1 MKINNKKTFSLVL
14 TVLLAFSVN
23 SYSQTMSD
31 EAIVQY
37 VTSALAAGRTTSQI
51 GQELISRGVST
62 AQINR
67 LLGSVSKEGLV
78 PSAQQN
84 QVMKSDQPS
93 QTYRQ
98 RSE

>member
-1 MKINNKKTFSLVL
+1 MKINNKKTFSLFL

-51 GQELISRGVST
+51 GQELISRGCLNSPDQSSARLCFKGRPCPFGT
-62 AQINR
+62 AESGDEER
-67 LLGSVSKEGLV
+67 
-78 PSAQQN
+78 PA
-84 QVMKSDQPS
+84 
-93 QTYRQ
+93 
-98 RSE
+98 